1 MKKQKKD
8 GKSWRILIYFGL
20 SILAALGVILLA
32 RGIRVLMLPNC
43 SDEAGVIV
51 SAVEGLVACIAAG
64 LVLYQLQI
72 GDESTRHQT
81 KVEQAEFIL
90 EYNRSFI
97 ENEKMTEM
105 ERYME
110 CMLTGVDRGSVNTM
124 VAHRQDMINYLVYLE
139 GLASCVHQ
147 EVLKLEEMDD
157 LFAYR
162 FFLAMNHPEVQS
174 IDLIPYATYYRGC
187 FLLYEKWLNYRM
199 GCGKYD
205 EKANWDIPLYDS
217 ALCNCYGY
225 EKYVMPELKLDTNLE
240 KKRVE
245 ASISGKP
252 VAVLSWECDCAVR
265 NVKVEKQGKKPVPD
279 KVIRAMLKE
288 LIYMELK
295 DKDGETNPT
304 KPITE
309 VRGDS
314 NLKKE
319 FERLIKTKN
328 ILYREG
334 VHFRQLNN
342 KLKITDANLKRI
354 AGLIYDTDDYIYPHM
369 FGRRENAEIVI
380 PQLLRGNKDI
390 MFSLDNL
397 FVCEWCEEIIGIIL
411 WYEGALEWSSEE
423 LCSAMEKEKIEPPDK
438 LDDVQKEYM
447 SGYNAG
453 SKNGVISILN
463 VCLAPKARGQKIA
476 PKMLLAFMEEHKEAD
491 MELCVLSDNDDAIE
505 LYEKCGFTKVREEK
519 AYPKNMENHMRY
531 LMERKN
537 APSAQSEDPEDEK
550 KEKAT

>member
-1 MKKQKKD
+1 MMKKQKKD
-8 GKSWRILIYFGL
+8 GKSWRILIYFV
-20 SILAALGVILLA
+20 SSVLAALGVILLA
-32 RGIRVLMLPNC
+32 RGIRVLMLPGC
-43 SDEAGVIV
+43 PDEAGVIV

-110 CMLTGVDRGSVNTM
+110 CMLTGVDTGSVNTM
-124 VAHRQDMINYLVYLE
+124 ATHRQDMINYLVYLE

-147 EVLKLEEMDD
+147 GVLKLEEIDD

-205 EKANWDIPLYDS
+205 EKDNWDIPLYDS

-225 EKYVMPELKLDTNLE
+225 EKYVMPELKLNTDLMNR
-240 KKRVE
+240 RVG

-252 VAVLSWECDCAVR
+252 VAVLSWDCDCAVR

-279 KVIRAMLKE
+279 KVVRAMLKE
-288 LIYMELK
+288 LIYAEC
-295 DKDGETNPT
+295 ETEQA
-304 KPITE
+304 KPMTIIQ
-309 VRGDS
+309 GDQC
-314 NLKKE
+314 LRPE
-319 FERLIKTKN
+319 FERLIKTKE
-328 ILYREG
+328 ILYQEG

-354 AGLIYDTDDYIYPHM
+354 AGLIYDTDNYIYPHM
-369 FGRRENAEIVI
+369 FGSRENAEIVI
-380 PQLLRGNKDI
+380 PKLLRGNKDI

-411 WYEGALEWSSEE
+411 WYDGALKWSSAELRKVMKEE
-423 LCSAMEKEKIEPPDK
+423 GIEIPCTLK
-438 LDDVQKEYM
+438 DVQKEYM

-453 SKNGVISILN
+453 SRDGKISILN
-463 VCLAPKARGQKIA
+463 VCLAPKSRGQKIA
-476 PKMLLAFMEEHKEAD
+476 PKMLLAFLGEHKGAD
-491 MELCVLSDNDDAIE
+491 MELCVLTGNSEAVK
-505 LYEKCGFTKVREEK
+505 LYRKCGFSITGREN
-519 AYPKNMENHMRY
+519 AYPSNKQGHERY
-531 LMERKN
+531 LMERTDS
-537 APSAQSEDPEDEK
+537 PAQSEDPADEK